1 MPFRDPEQHLRDV
14 LEAIEKINQFIG
26 DMDLSAYEADE
37 KTKAAVERKVQI
49 LTEAI
54 VRLDDECPGEYPEI
68 DKKGYRG
75 MGNILRH
82 SYHRVNDEMVWST
95 VKEDLPDLKDLAE
108 NILRQLAAKQSHDKP
123 HIG

>member
-1 MPFRDPEQHLRDV
+1 MPFRDPEQHLQDV
-14 LEAIEKINQFIG
+14 LEAIEKINLFIG
-26 DMDLSAYEADE
+26 DMDLNAYQADE
-37 KTKAAVERKVQI
+37 KTRAAVERKVQI

-54 VRLDDECPGEYPEI
+54 IRLDDECPGEYPEI

-95 VKEDLPDLKDLAE
+95 VKEDLPALKDLAE
-108 NILRQLAAKQSHDKP
+108 SILKRMAEKQSGDSS
-123 HIG
+123 ILG